1 MKLENIIFQKPSS
14 IRFSRKKSFCF
25 TVVEDTRDENEILK
39 EEELLYLIGLFSV
52 ESSNSYLLL
61 IAIDKK

>member
-1 MKLENIIFQKPSS
+1 MKLENIIFQKISS
-14 IRFSRKKSFCF
+14 IRFSRKKSFCL
-25 TVVEDTRDENEILK
+25 TVVADTRDENEILK